1 VRLKKQ
7 LRDLEAK
14 IADVEKEAENRRHGR
29 SKDSKPALVKRE
41 LEMLLDYKRNTL
53 RELDNDEG
61 GAVKGLGGIREEI
74 DTLSRN
80 RSRGCRVIWGGD
92 KRYWRI

>member
-1 VRLKKQ
+1 
-7 LRDLEAK
+7 
-14 IADVEKEAENRRHGR
+14 
-29 SKDSKPALVKRE
+29 VKRE

-74 DTLSRN
+74 DTVKEQVEGLQSHLGR
-80 RSRGCRVIWGGD
+80 RQEVLADLRRQIDDAKAGR
-92 KRYWRI
+92 